1 MPVQRDRTASTFDWG
16 YRCQKASYNASMQ
29 FETTID
35 RFGRIVLPKEL
46 RDELGLEPGAVLAV
60 EEQGQDILLK
70 PRRDEAGLVRK
81 GPVLVYTGKARGDLA
96 AAVRSVREGRMR
108 RLRKGVGK

>member
-1 MPVQRDRTASTFDWG
+1 MR
-16 YRCQKASYNASMQ
+16 

-46 RDELGLEPGAVLAV
+46 RDELGLEPGAVVAV
-60 EEQGQDILLK
+60 EEQGEDILLK

-81 GPVLVYTGKARGDLA
+81 GAALVYTGKARGDLA

-108 RLRKGVGK
+108 RLRKGVAK